1 VEVVW
6 SGGSHGVEVEVEV
19 VVERRNIENLCE
31 KSLRIAQTGVGPG
44 TTPPLAGAVRPIR
57 FNPKPQRRGGFK
69 KRLKTSGRYLGLVSE
84 YSYFFHPFPISACSA
99 VLDLGNWF
107 AFNSDNL
114 AMRNVRL

>member
-6 SGGSHGVEVEVEV
+6 TGESWSGAILKICAGSRYELPKPELV
-19 VVERRNIENLCE
+19 R
-31 KSLRIAQTGVGPG
+31 AGPLHL
-44 TTPPLAGAVRPIR
+44 LAGAVRPIR

-99 VLDLGNWF
+99 VLDLWNWF